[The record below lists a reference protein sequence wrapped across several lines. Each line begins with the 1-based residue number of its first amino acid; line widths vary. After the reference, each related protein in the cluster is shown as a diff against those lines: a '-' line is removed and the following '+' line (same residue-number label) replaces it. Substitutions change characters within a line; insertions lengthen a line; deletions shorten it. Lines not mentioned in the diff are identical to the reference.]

1 MPLDLLTTMFSTGVK
16 SLSDPNIENLCTLT
30 KIYPEAG
37 SCSMAK
43 SATRSHIPEPS
54 VNDREINLS
63 CYILML
69 DILVKQF
76 ELQEVSSHKGL
87 ETKEAVK
94 MLKLILDILRAPW
107 VGTHTC
113 VEANQL
119 DINEGE
125 IQQCLYC
132 EMCAIWYQLTL
143 LVIEYFCPVMEVT
156 MADIPG
162 ETLKTKLPSHEK
174 VSKSDSASSA
184 KESSKGL
191 QISETRKSV
200 NNSTIDLKSTF
211 NEPNDLGLKSVIIAD
226 IETTINIESVIPKD
240 SETTTAR
247 TSADEDLPSVKC
259 TVSAPDGQL
268 IDEDSDS
275 VFEKKSEEINKSFW
289 ETSFGG
295 FKFTIEEL
303 SSQEQLVFVFLQ
315 EVSAHNDPDVLYH
328 LLYCLKLMSL
338 HSEVLNKA
346 AKNHRGF
353 LIWCQENLLIPNL
366 WKLLQSEFSQ
376 ISQLCVPLILHCIT
390 LPAGTAMLSKV
401 VEEDFHKNDWRARFA
416 AVERV
421 TTIAH
426 FVEPATVKNSP
437 LLQASLATAF
447 CYLVH
452 CLDDI
457 EACVAQR
464 ALLNLEM
471 IKTSSLKL
479 LLWCLEVQ
487 FDLVIVDRPMILTT
501 IFQLYNHL
509 SDRRFLT
516 WDFFLNRFDALFL
529 ESQINLERIGEI
541 SQTRDLRNTN
551 VHSETYQK
559 KLTRAQEALS
569 HTHASRSLSAS
580 FGLKL
585 PYKRTMSAPVF
596 GLLPKLDKDKFYGR
610 QTSAPAI
617 TRKSSK
623 LAALTGSTTTHF
635 PNSFFHDNQLKEAAQ
650 EESHLMNVIHK
661 VTEVEDHDKDTT
673 HLLIFLLM
681 QFLSRPDPSHP
692 VDEKSLTRSHVSHS
706 IVVYGHRPVWSWTL
720 SNGWLLSCP
729 QIIVLRHLN
738 ILMGYSPSEKA
749 FLISPNNLRGLP
761 VYNAFI
767 TSMPKVLDFN
777 FKMGNILLSTCLPL
791 LVYCPSPDRYIHD
804 GNHLPVYS
812 LWLLKPQV
820 RLSWLMSL
828 NIILYKVLMTQSCP
842 I

>member
-1 MPLDLLTTMFSTGVK
+1 MPLDLLNTMFSKAVK
-16 SLSDPNIENLCTLT
+16 SLSDPNIESICSVKKINPDPGSGVT
-30 KIYPEAG
+30 K
-37 SCSMAK
+37 SNTRVNMAD
-43 SATRSHIPEPS
+43 PP
-54 VNDREINLS
+54 VNDSEINLS

-76 ELQEVSSHKGL
+76 ELQEVNAHKGL
-87 ETKEAVK
+87 ATKEAVL
-94 MLKLILDILRAPW
+94 MLKLILDILHAPW

-113 VEANQL
+113 NDTDQCQEVV
-119 DINEGE
+119 EGE
-125 IQQCLYC
+125 LQQSCLYC

-143 LVIEYFCPVMEVT
+143 LIVEYFCPVMEVT

-162 ETLKTKLPSHEK
+162 DNSVKTTIPSHEK
-174 VSKSDSASSA
+174 VSKSDSTSSA
-184 KESSKGL
+184 KESVKGL
-191 QISETRKSV
+191 KVDIKST
-200 NNSTIDLKSTF
+200 NNSNSSQDLKSF
-211 NEPNDLGLKSVIIAD
+211 VNEVTDCALKRATISD
-226 IETTINIESVIPKD
+226 IEESFDSNPVIPIESIEPAV
-240 SETTTAR
+240 AR
-247 TSADEDLPSVKC
+247 SVTITEDDVASSKC
-259 TVSAPDGQL
+259 MVSATPQL
-268 IDEDSDS
+268 LDDDNDS
-275 VFEKKSEEINKSFW
+275 VFDKKLDESNKNFW
-289 ETSFGG
+289 ETSYGR

-303 SSQEQLVFVFLQ
+303 PPQEQLVYVFLK
-315 EVSAHNDPDVLYH
+315 EVSAHTDADVLYH

-366 WKLLQSEFSQ
+366 WKLLQSEYSQ

-390 LPAGTAMLSKV
+390 LPAGTQMFSKV

-457 EACVAQR
+457 EASVAQR

-471 IKTSSLKL
+471 IKTSSIKL

-541 SQTRDLRNTN
+541 TQTRDLRNTN
-551 VHSETYQK
+551 INSETYQK

-580 FGLKL
+580 LGLKL
-585 PYKRTMSAPVF
+585 QYKRTMSAPTF
-596 GLLPKLDKDKFYGR
+596 GILPKLEKDNKLYSR
-610 QTSAPAI
+610 QTSTPAI
-617 TRKSSK
+617 NRKSSK

-635 PNSFFHDNQLKEAAQ
+635 PNSFFNDNQSKEVAQ
-650 EESHLMNVIHK
+650 EESLLLNIIHK
-661 VTEVEDHDKDTT
+661 VTEIEDHDKDTI

-692 VDEKSLTRSHVSHS
+692 VDDKTMTRSHV
-706 IVVYGHRPVWSWTL
+706 R
-720 SNGWLLSCP
+720 
-729 QIIVLRHLN
+729 QQN
-738 ILMGYSPSEKA
+738 IKND
-749 FLISPNNLRGLP
+749 LI
-761 VYNAFI
+761 Y
-767 TSMPKVLDFN
+767 
-777 FKMGNILLSTCLPL
+777 
-791 LVYCPSPDRYIHD
+791 
-804 GNHLPVYS
+804 
-812 LWLLKPQV
+812 
-820 RLSWLMSL
+820 
-828 NIILYKVLMTQSCP
+828 
-842 I
+842 